1 MWPLITPHIEVK
13 LPAKL
18 WQTFSENTSKLY
30 NRANH
35 IISYP
40 GTSYASFC
48 EVYYKS
54 TRVCDDCKLLG
65 KVSYLPSLCFC
76 DTCRAVFVEFRGQF
90 AVTAKVAT
98 KTPLRRTFLL
108 VLPDCPHVGK
118 SMKAAFSNWW
128 LKYNGE
134 RINLAL
140 IRTLRNRSNK
150 ETKATLRK
158 LTPKNDHVKNKDRQ
172 DPSSVLTLCNT
183 KLTTELKDVGYVCHT
198 IISELDRYSP
208 DTQLGMFPK
217 PISIAIPSSGWIAFL
232 SYDVKSSL
240 STLYKARLHSA
251 VKKISAIR

>member
-1 MWPLITPHIEVK
+1 MK
-13 LPAKL
+13 
-18 WQTFSENTSKLY
+18 Y
-30 NRANH
+30 
-35 IISYP
+35 IISQRESAMIVNYW
-40 GTSYASFC
+40 GRS
-48 EVYYKS
+48 VI
-54 TRVCDDCKLLG
+54 
-65 KVSYLPSLCFC
+65 YLPCASAIHVG
-76 DTCRAVFVEFRGQF
+76 TVFVEFRGQF

>member
-1 MWPLITPHIEVK
+1 M
-13 LPAKL
+13 
-18 WQTFSENTSKLY
+18 
-30 NRANH
+30 
-35 IISYP
+35 
-40 GTSYASFC
+40 
-48 EVYYKS
+48 
-54 TRVCDDCKLLG
+54 
-65 KVSYLPSLCFC
+65 
-76 DTCRAVFVEFRGQF
+76 
-90 AVTAKVAT
+90 TAKVAT

-251 VKKISAIR
+251 VEKISAIR

>member
-1 MWPLITPHIEVK
+1 
-13 LPAKL
+13 
-18 WQTFSENTSKLY
+18 
-30 NRANH
+30 
-35 IISYP
+35 
-40 GTSYASFC
+40 
-48 EVYYKS
+48 
-54 TRVCDDCKLLG
+54 
-65 KVSYLPSLCFC
+65 
-76 DTCRAVFVEFRGQF
+76 
-90 AVTAKVAT
+90 
-98 KTPLRRTFLL
+98 
-108 VLPDCPHVGK
+108 
-118 SMKAAFSNWW
+118 MKAAFSNWW

>member
-1 MWPLITPHIEVK
+1 MSSPTLERATQAFVK
-13 LPAKL
+13 
-18 WQTFSENTSKLY
+18 Y
-30 NRANH
+30 
-35 IISYP
+35 IISQRESAIIVNYW
-40 GTSYASFC
+40 GRS
-48 EVYYKS
+48 VI
-54 TRVCDDCKLLG
+54 
-65 KVSYLPSLCFC
+65 YLPCASAIHVG
-76 DTCRAVFVEFRGQF
+76 TVFVEFRGQF

-150 ETKATLRK
+150 ETNATLRK

-232 SYDVKSSL
+232 SYELLVR
-240 STLYKARLHSA
+240 RLFHPL
-251 VKKISAIR
+251 

>member
-1 MWPLITPHIEVK
+1 M
-13 LPAKL
+13 
-18 WQTFSENTSKLY
+18 
-30 NRANH
+30 R
-35 IISYP
+35 IISSPTLERATQAFVKYIISQRESAMIVNYW
-40 GTSYASFC
+40 GRS
-48 EVYYKS
+48 VI
-54 TRVCDDCKLLG
+54 
-65 KVSYLPSLCFC
+65 YLPCASAIHVG
-76 DTCRAVFVEFRGQF
+76 TVFVEFRGQF

>member
-1 MWPLITPHIEVK
+1 MIVNYWGRSVI
-13 LPAKL
+13 
-18 WQTFSENTSKLY
+18 
-30 NRANH
+30 
-35 IISYP
+35 
-40 GTSYASFC
+40 
-48 EVYYKS
+48 
-54 TRVCDDCKLLG
+54 
-65 KVSYLPSLCFC
+65 YLPCASAIHVG
-76 DTCRAVFVEFRGQF
+76 TVFVEFRGQF

-251 VKKISAIR
+251 VKKISAIT

>member
-1 MWPLITPHIEVK
+1 MIVNYWGRSVI
-13 LPAKL
+13 
-18 WQTFSENTSKLY
+18 
-30 NRANH
+30 
-35 IISYP
+35 
-40 GTSYASFC
+40 
-48 EVYYKS
+48 
-54 TRVCDDCKLLG
+54 
-65 KVSYLPSLCFC
+65 YLPCASAIHVG
-76 DTCRAVFVEFRGQF
+76 TVFVEFRGQF

>member
-1 MWPLITPHIEVK
+1 MIVNYWGRSVI
-13 LPAKL
+13 
-18 WQTFSENTSKLY
+18 
-30 NRANH
+30 
-35 IISYP
+35 
-40 GTSYASFC
+40 
-48 EVYYKS
+48 
-54 TRVCDDCKLLG
+54 
-65 KVSYLPSLCFC
+65 YLPCASAIHVG
-76 DTCRAVFVEFRGQF
+76 TVFVEFRGQF

-251 VKKISAIR
+251 VEKISAIR

>member
-1 MWPLITPHIEVK
+1 M
-13 LPAKL
+13 
-18 WQTFSENTSKLY
+18 
-30 NRANH
+30 R
-35 IISYP
+35 IISSPTLERATQAFVKYIISQRESAIIVNYW
-40 GTSYASFC
+40 GRS
-48 EVYYKS
+48 VI
-54 TRVCDDCKLLG
+54 
-65 KVSYLPSLCFC
+65 YLPCASAIHFG
-76 DTCRAVFVEFRGQF
+76 TVFVEFRGQF

-98 KTPLRRTFLL
+98 KTSLRRTFLL

>member
-1 MWPLITPHIEVK
+1 M
-13 LPAKL
+13 
-18 WQTFSENTSKLY
+18 
-30 NRANH
+30 R
-35 IISYP
+35 IISSPTLERATQAFVKYIISQRESAIIVNYW
-40 GTSYASFC
+40 GRS
-48 EVYYKS
+48 VI
-54 TRVCDDCKLLG
+54 
-65 KVSYLPSLCFC
+65 YLPCASAIHVG
-76 DTCRAVFVEFRGQF
+76 TVFVEFRGQF

-198 IISELDRYSP
+198 IISELDRYYP

>member
-1 MWPLITPHIEVK
+1 MIVNYWGRSVI
-13 LPAKL
+13 
-18 WQTFSENTSKLY
+18 
-30 NRANH
+30 
-35 IISYP
+35 
-40 GTSYASFC
+40 
-48 EVYYKS
+48 
-54 TRVCDDCKLLG
+54 
-65 KVSYLPSLCFC
+65 YLPCASAIHVG
-76 DTCRAVFVEFRGQF
+76 TVFVEFRGQF

-198 IISELDRYSP
+198 IIPELDRYSP

>member
-1 MWPLITPHIEVK
+1 MIVNYWGRSVIY
-13 LPAKL
+13 LP
-18 WQTFSENTSKLY
+18 
-30 NRANH
+30 
-35 IISYP
+35 
-40 GTSYASFC
+40 YASAIH
-48 EVYYKS
+48 VG
-54 TRVCDDCKLLG
+54 T
-65 KVSYLPSLCFC
+65 
-76 DTCRAVFVEFRGQF
+76 VFVKFRGQF

-150 ETKATLRK
+150 ETKATFRK

-251 VKKISAIR
+251 VEKISAIR

>member
-1 MWPLITPHIEVK
+1 MIVNYWGRSVI
-13 LPAKL
+13 
-18 WQTFSENTSKLY
+18 
-30 NRANH
+30 
-35 IISYP
+35 
-40 GTSYASFC
+40 
-48 EVYYKS
+48 
-54 TRVCDDCKLLG
+54 
-65 KVSYLPSLCFC
+65 YLPCASAIHVG
-76 DTCRAVFVEFRGQF
+76 TVFVEFRGQF
-90 AVTAKVAT
+90 AVTAKVTT

-134 RINLAL
+134 RTNLAL

>member
-1 MWPLITPHIEVK
+1 MIVNYWGRSVI
-13 LPAKL
+13 
-18 WQTFSENTSKLY
+18 
-30 NRANH
+30 
-35 IISYP
+35 
-40 GTSYASFC
+40 
-48 EVYYKS
+48 
-54 TRVCDDCKLLG
+54 
-65 KVSYLPSLCFC
+65 YLPCASAIHVG
-76 DTCRAVFVEFRGQF
+76 TVFVEFRGQF

-150 ETKATLRK
+150 ETKATVRK

>member
-1 MWPLITPHIEVK
+1 MSSPTLERATQAFVK
-13 LPAKL
+13 
-18 WQTFSENTSKLY
+18 Y
-30 NRANH
+30 
-35 IISYP
+35 IISQRESAMIVNYW
-40 GTSYASFC
+40 GRS
-48 EVYYKS
+48 VI
-54 TRVCDDCKLLG
+54 
-65 KVSYLPSLCFC
+65 YLPCASAIHVG
-76 DTCRAVFVEFRGQF
+76 TVFVEFRGQF

-183 KLTTELKDVGYVCHT
+183 KLTTELKDVSYVCHT

>member
-1 MWPLITPHIEVK
+1 MSSPTLERATQAFVK
-13 LPAKL
+13 
-18 WQTFSENTSKLY
+18 Y
-30 NRANH
+30 
-35 IISYP
+35 IISQRESAMIVNYW
-40 GTSYASFC
+40 GRS
-48 EVYYKS
+48 VI
-54 TRVCDDCKLLG
+54 
-65 KVSYLPSLCFC
+65 YLPCASAIHVG
-76 DTCRAVFVEFRGQF
+76 TVFVEFRGQF

>member
-1 MWPLITPHIEVK
+1 MIVNYWGRSVIYLSCASAIHV
-13 LPAKL
+13 
-18 WQTFSENTSKLY
+18 
-30 NRANH
+30 
-35 IISYP
+35 
-40 GTSYASFC
+40 GT
-48 EVYYKS
+48 
-54 TRVCDDCKLLG
+54 
-65 KVSYLPSLCFC
+65 
-76 DTCRAVFVEFRGQF
+76 VFVEFRGQF

>member
-1 MWPLITPHIEVK
+1 MIVNYWGRSVI
-13 LPAKL
+13 
-18 WQTFSENTSKLY
+18 
-30 NRANH
+30 
-35 IISYP
+35 
-40 GTSYASFC
+40 
-48 EVYYKS
+48 
-54 TRVCDDCKLLG
+54 
-65 KVSYLPSLCFC
+65 YLPCASAIHVG
-76 DTCRAVFVEFRGQF
+76 TVFVEFRGQF

-150 ETKATLRK
+150 ETKATFRK